1 MNYPDPHRR
10 RDRDAIRTDPQPIP
24 PRPHAGYVDPMK
36 LFQGDV
42 DHDRIDRIV
51 RDMYR

>member
-1 MNYPDPHRR
+1 MNGR
-10 RDRDAIRTDPQPIP
+10 RDPDRVRTDPPPYP
-24 PRPHAGYVDPMK
+24 PRPDAGYVDPMK

-51 RDMYR
+51 RGMYR

>member
-1 MNYPDPHRR
+1 MNGR
-10 RDRDAIRTDPQPIP
+10 RDRDAIVTDPSPYP
-24 PRPHAGYVDPMK
+24 PRPAAGYVDPMK